1 MRIGIDGRELL
12 NRRTGVGRYL
22 AALCDEWL
30 ALPAGRH
37 QFVVY
42 SPCAGAGLG
51 ELGPPFVGR
60 LSRAFRHRPVPGA
73 GGTWWEQAQLP
84 PVADR
89 DALDVF
95 FAPAYSAPLGLATPC
110 VVTMHD
116 VSFMAR
122 PEWFRWREG
131 ARRRWLARRTMRR
144 ARAVITVSNFSRNE
158 IVRWFDLPAERVH
171 VVRHGID
178 PPPAPPRRSSSGDP
192 PLVLYVGSIFN
203 RRHLP
208 ALIRAFARVVRD
220 VPTAE
225 LAIAGADRTWPRQDL
240 AAVAEQCGVRGRV
253 VLRDW
258 APEHELRAL
267 YRRARVFA
275 FLSEYEGF
283 GLPPLEALAAG
294 VPAVVADTPVARE
307 VYGDAAVRVPPTDV
321 EAIAAAIVG
330 LLRDEVRRAE
340 LLRRADAL
348 LRTFS
353 WRQAARDTLAVLAE
367 AAGGRA

>member
-37 QFVVY
+37 QFIVY
-42 SPCAGAGLG
+42 SPRAGAGLG

-60 LSRAFRHRPVPGA
+60 LSRAFHHRPVPGA
-73 GGTWWEQAQLP
+73 GGTWWEQVQLP
-84 PVADR
+84 PAADR

-95 FAPAYSAPLGLATPC
+95 FAPAYSAPLSLATPC

-144 ARAVITVSNFSRNE
+144 ARAVIAVSNFSRNE
-158 IVRWFDLPAERVH
+158 IVRWFDLPGERVH

-178 PPPAPPRRSSSGDP
+178 PAPAPPRRGSSEA

-220 VPTAE
+220 VPAAE

-240 AAVAEQCGVRGRV
+240 AVVAEQCGVRERV
-253 VLRDW
+253 ALRAW
-258 APEHELRAL
+258 VPEHELRAL
-267 YRRARVFA
+267 YSRARVFV

-307 VYGDAAVRVPPTDV
+307 VYGDAAARVPPTDV
-321 EAIAAAIVG
+321 GAIAAAIVG
-330 LLRDEVRRAE
+330 LLRNEVRRAA

-353 WRQAARDTLAVLAE
+353 WQRAARDTLTVLTE